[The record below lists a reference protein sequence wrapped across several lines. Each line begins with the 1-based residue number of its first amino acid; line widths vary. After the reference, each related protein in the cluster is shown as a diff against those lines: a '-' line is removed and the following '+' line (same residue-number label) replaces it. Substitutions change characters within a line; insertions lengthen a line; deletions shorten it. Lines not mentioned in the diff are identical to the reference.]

1 VLVAHC
7 DRIVDRLRAPLPVV
21 DDVLRR
27 RDNAIGLLRLVF
39 ALVVVVS
46 HCWPLGFGAPDPLSA
61 ASHGQTDTG
70 AMAVAG
76 FFVLSGLLVTRSALR
91 CSPGRFAWHRALRIL
106 PGYWACMLAMT
117 LGLGPLLWWVREGT
131 VAGYASADPGPL
143 GYLTGNWF
151 TAMRQWGIGDLLT
164 TTPYGHEK
172 GYGVLNG
179 SLWTLRY
186 ELFCYVVVGLL
197 AVAGVVGVVR
207 RRPAVVCWLA
217 GVVYGMVLLDWL
229 VADRWG
235 TSPTLLPDLRG
246 VPLLGDLG
254 GRSLFGFALVFAIGA
269 VAAVRPDRFPVSTRL
284 AAVAAVVLPVTL
296 LGGGWDVAGA
306 PAFAYLTL
314 YAGLRAPRRVA
325 ALSPRADLSYGVYIY
340 AFPIQQVLALLHLQ
354 RLGLAAFAALSLAG
368 ALVAGWVSW
377 HVVERPALR
386 LKDVAPP
393 ALLRLA
399 PRVGPRHATHPA
411 TAGASAT
418 GPGATS
424 ADDQAQ
430 PAAGRAVTLPAPRA
444 AAHQHGQVVAPHPG
458 HGLVGDADPAAL
470 DVVAL
475 AAAGQPHAG
484 LLHHPAAGHVPG
496 QRLALDPADA
506 DVVQEVAEQSP

>member
-1 VLVAHC
+1 VLVAQS
-7 DRIVDRLRAPLPVV
+7 DRIFERLRAPLPVV
-21 DDVLRR
+21 DDVLPPRE
-27 RDNAIGLLRLVF
+27 NAIGLLRLGF

-46 HCWPLGFGAPDPLSA
+46 HCWPLGLGAADPLTA
-61 ASHGQTDTG
+61 ASHGQTDAG

-106 PGYWACMLAMT
+106 PGYWVCMLAMT
-117 LGLGPLLWWVREGT
+117 LGLGPLLWWVREGSL
-131 VAGYASADPGPL
+131 AGYAGTDPGPL
-143 GYLTGNWF
+143 AYLTGNWF

-186 ELFCYVVVGLL
+186 ELLCYAVVGVL
-197 AVAGVVGVVR
+197 AVAGVVR

-217 GVVYGMVLLDWL
+217 GVVYGMVLMDWL
-229 VADRWG
+229 VNDRWG
-235 TSPTLLPDLRG
+235 TAKSLLPDLHG

-254 GRSLFGFALVFAIGA
+254 GPSLFGFALVFAIGA

-296 LGGGWDVAGA
+296 LAGGWDVAGA

-325 ALSPRADLSYGVYIY
+325 ARSPRADLSYGVYIY

-393 ALLRLA
+393 ALVRAA
-399 PRVGPRHATHPA
+399 PRPGPRHAATPA
-411 TAGASAT
+411 AARPA
-418 GPGATS
+418 S

-430 PAAGRAVTLPAPRA
+430 PATGRAVALPAPRA
-444 AAHQHGQVVAPHPG
+444 AAEEHRQVVAPHPG
-458 HGLVGDADPAAL
+458 HGLVGHPDVAAL
-470 DVVAL
+470 DAGAL
-475 AAAGQPHAG
+475 APAGRQHAG

-506 DVVQEVAEQSP
+506 DVVQEVAEQRP

>member
-1 VLVAHC
+1 MVAQS
-7 DRIVDRLRAPLPVV
+7 DRILDRLRAPLPVV
-21 DDVLRR
+21 DDVLRP
-27 RDNAIGLLRLVF
+27 RDNAIGLLRLGF

-46 HCWPLGFGAPDPLSA
+46 HCWPLGRGEPDPLTA
-61 ASHGQTDTG
+61 LSHGQTDAG

-76 FFVLSGLLVTRSALR
+76 FFALSGLLVTRSALR

-106 PGYWACMLAMT
+106 PGFWACLLATT
-117 LGLGPLLWWVREGT
+117 LALGPLLWWVRNGS
-131 VAGYASADPGPL
+131 VAGYGATDPSPL

-186 ELFCYVVVGLL
+186 ELFCYLAVGLL
-197 AVAGVVGVVR
+197 AAAGVAGAVR
-207 RRPAVVCWLA
+207 RRPTVVCALA

-229 VADRWG
+229 AGDRWG
-235 TSPTLLPDLRG
+235 TSTSLLPDLHG
-246 VPLLGDLG
+246 VPLLGDLR
-254 GRSLFGFALVFAIGA
+254 GRALFGFLLVFGIGA

-284 AAVAAVVLPVTL
+284 AAVAALVVPATFAA
-296 LGGGWDVAGA
+296 GGWGVAGA

-354 RLGLAAFAALSLAG
+354 RLGLLPFAVLSLAG
-368 ALVAGWVSW
+368 ALAAGWVSW
-377 HVVERPALR
+377 HAVERPALR
-386 LKDVAPP
+386 LKDVAAP
-393 ALLRLA
+393 ALPRTA
-399 PRVGPRHATHPA
+399 PRVGPRHAA
-411 TAGASAT
+411 AGAAA
-418 GPGATS
+418 GRPPAVPTS
-424 ADDQAQ
+424 ADDQPQ

-444 AAHQHGQVVAPHPG
+444 AAGEHRQVVAPHPG
-458 HGLVGDADPAAL
+458 HGLVGHADPGAL
-470 DVVAL
+470 DVAAL
-475 AAAGQPHAG
+475 AAAAGEPHAR

-506 DVVQEVAEQSP
+506 DVVQQVVEQRP